1 MYPLGY
7 RKFYLKNV
15 WRPFSQE
22 TIMKVV
28 WRVPSKLLKENE
40 VTENTSDTSDKV
52 QVMEVQPVSSGLDKS
67 NCQ

>member
-1 MYPLGY
+1 
-7 RKFYLKNV
+7 
-15 WRPFSQE
+15 
-22 TIMKVV
+22 MKVV

-52 QVMEVQPVSSGLDKS
+52 QVMEVQPVSGLDKS

>member
-22 TIMKVV
+22 TTMKVV

-40 VTENTSDTSDKV
+40 VPENTSDTSDKV
-52 QVMEVQPVSSGLDKS
+52 QVMEVQPVSGLDKS

>member
-1 MYPLGY
+1 
-7 RKFYLKNV
+7 
-15 WRPFSQE
+15 
-22 TIMKVV
+22 MKVV

-52 QVMEVQPVSSGLDKS
+52 QVMEPVSGLDKS